1 LKKVKFCVAPIH
13 PPLVALKIHFTWL
26 LECEDIFNLVKIPQQ
41 NRVQWGIAHIRGQAK
56 TWLSSS
62 GFHVQHMTWSDLSSI
77 LIEHF
82 PDTTSS
88 DPMDLLQQLKQL
100 SSVNAYIDSYEAW
113 MTQMKRERTYLVQE
127 FFVDR
132 FISGLKEGIKH
143 HVQCQKP
150 DSLLSAYWYARQ
162 YEKAYLSANKR
173 ILAPALA
180 PRQQANIPD

>member
-1 LKKVKFCVAPIH
+1 MPHVELPIFTREAPR
-13 PPLVALKIHFTWL
+13 AWL
-26 LECEDIFNLVKIPQQ
+26 LECEDIFNLVQIPQQ

-62 GFHVQHMTWSDLSSI
+62 GFHVRHMTWSDLSSI
-77 LIEHF
+77 LIERF
-82 PDTTSS
+82 PDTISS
-88 DPMDLLQQLKQL
+88 DPMDLLHHLKQL

-113 MTQMKRERTYLVQE
+113 MTQMKRERTYLVKE

-150 DSLLSAYWYARQ
+150 DSLLSTYWYARQ
-162 YEKAYLSANKR
+162 YEKPICLLTKELRHLPWYPDNSPIFLLANPKV
-173 ILAPALA
+173 
-180 PRQQANIPD
+180 Q